1 MTTDLWGID
10 DGWTDN
16 DGTWHP
22 APPATIGAI
31 AAAMGREHG
40 DATSDSHP
48 PGRPVRIVR
57 PGSTDRLANRYAL
70 LLEDGTDLGE
80 LEALPADVPLGL
92 HCLAPVD
99 GGPTT
104 TLIVS
109 PGRCHLPVDLREW
122 GVAMQVPT
130 TRSGA
135 DWGIGDLADVREVAT
150 WLDRLGAGALAL
162 SPLHAP
168 TPVTPIQTSPYFP
181 SSRRWRSPL
190 LIRVDEVPGARTSS
204 EVMALAAEARSAS
217 AVHGPVLDRDATWQR
232 QRAALELV
240 WANLPEVER
249 AALDAWRAAHGSA
262 LEGWARYCAL
272 AEEHGAQWS
281 RWPAHLRH
289 PDGPAVARAAGAVSE
304 RVAFHAWLQLL
315 VDQQLER
322 ANVGDVRLI
331 QDLAVGVDPDGA
343 DAWAQQ
349 DLLALAMSVGA
360 PPDDFAPHGQ
370 QWGLPPFV
378 PWRLRDAGYRPFAEL
393 LRSSMAAGGGLR
405 VDHVMGLARL
415 FWIPR
420 DGTPADGTYV
430 RYPGRELLEVLAL
443 ESVRAGAL
451 VVGED
456 LGTVEDSFRHELHVT
471 GVLSTRLVWFEDQP
485 PERYPRE
492 ALAMVT
498 THDLP
503 TIAGVWTGAD
513 EDELV
518 ALGRPTPDDER
529 GTLRRR
535 LDTLVDLAPEAPA
548 SAAIDA
554 AHRRLG
560 RGTAMLALAT
570 LEDLCEVPRRP
581 NVPGTT
587 SERPNWSQPLPMP
600 VEDLVTDP
608 TVAHHVAHLAAGRAD

>member
-1 MTTDLWGID
+1 MATDLWGID

-22 APPATIGAI
+22 APATTIGAV
-31 AAAMGREHG
+31 AAAMGRERQEG
-40 DATSDSHP
+40 ARDDHP
-48 PGRPVRIVR
+48 PGRPVWIVR
-57 PGSTDRLANRYAL
+57 PGSTDRLLSRCGL
-70 LLEDGTDLGE
+70 VLEDGTDLGE
-80 LEALPADVPLGL
+80 LAALPADVPLGL
-92 HCLAPVD
+92 HSLTPAD

-109 PGRCHLPVDLREW
+109 PGRCHLPVDLRAW

-130 TRSGA
+130 TRSG
-135 DWGIGDLADVREVAT
+135 DGWGIGDLADVRAVAT
-150 WLDRLGAGALAL
+150 WLNGLGAGALAL

-168 TPVTPIQTSPYFP
+168 TPVIPIQTSPYYP

-190 LIRVDEVPGARTSS
+190 LIRVDEVPGARTSA
-204 EVMALAAEARSAS
+204 EVMAIAAEARSAS
-217 AVHGPVLDRDATWQR
+217 SVHGPVLDRDAVWQR
-232 QRAALELV
+232 ERAALELL
-240 WANLPEVER
+240 WADLPAAER
-249 AALDAWRAAHGSA
+249 AALDRWRSTQGPA
-262 LEGWARYCAL
+262 LESWARYCAL
-272 AEEHGAQWS
+272 AEEHGARWS
-281 RWPAHLRH
+281 TWPAPLRH
-289 PDGPAVARAAGAVSE
+289 PDDAAVTRAAAAVSE
-304 RVAFHAWLQLL
+304 RVTFHAWLQLL

-343 DAWAQQ
+343 DAWALQ
-349 DLLALAMSVGA
+349 DLLALGMSVGA
-360 PPDDFAPHGQ
+360 PPDDFAPDGQ

-393 LRSSMAAGGGLR
+393 LRASMARGGGLR

-456 LGTVEDSFRHELHVT
+456 LGTVEDTFRHELHVT

-485 PERYPRE
+485 PEHYPPE

-513 EDELV
+513 EEELV

-529 GTLRRR
+529 GALRRR
-535 LDTLVDLAPEAPA
+535 LDALVELAPDTPVD
-548 SAAIDA
+548 AAIDA
-554 AHRRLG
+554 THQRLG
-560 RGTAMLALAT
+560 RSAAMLALAT

-587 SERPNWSQPLPMP
+587 SERPNWSQVLPMP
-600 VEDLVTDP
+600 VEDFVTDP
-608 TVAHHVAHLAAGRAD
+608 AAAHHVAHLAAGRAD